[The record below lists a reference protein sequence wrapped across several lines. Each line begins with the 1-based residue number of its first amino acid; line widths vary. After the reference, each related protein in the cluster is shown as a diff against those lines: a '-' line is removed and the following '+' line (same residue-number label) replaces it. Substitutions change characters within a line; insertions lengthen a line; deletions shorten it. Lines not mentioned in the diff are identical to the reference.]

1 MTLKHFGI
9 LIQIH
14 QKYDMSF
21 NPLSE
26 YTITTD
32 KIGIKDFHDYEDDYI
47 SRPPYQRKSVWS
59 KAKKQALMDS
69 LFRRYYIPRL
79 VIREIRLNENR
90 TVNEVIDGQQRI
102 TTVQEFFSNSYPLPK
117 SLENIHPDL
126 GGAYYKNLETDVR
139 KFIDKNLKYE
149 VDIIKDIQDPRNS
162 KHQNTATELFRRLQ
176 EGESLN
182 LMEVAHA
189 QLSSLTRNFVVKY
202 ADDQTFDYDKY
213 VPIDNNPD
221 KLPFFKLIGVDNT
234 RMKHLQLMARFSMI
248 EEGGGYA
255 ELKGSEITHFIEK
268 RKQKGGIGNEEYE
281 NETPAIEVIKTLKLI
296 SDVFKS
302 DTSIQNG
309 ESVPELKVEY
319 FIISVYTLISHL
331 RKHYVMNEDV
341 KSKIQEFIHYFHAK
355 WKSFDERVDTDMLSF
370 SNHRQQGESDLK
382 IRDRIIRQS
391 FFEYIDSVGFSV
403 LTKDTNRNFNEY
415 QRIKIYRDYDGQCQ
429 QCLREGRDIKEAEV
443 SWSEFQAD
451 HIFPHSRG
459 GKSEL
464 HNAELLCAY
473 HNRKKSDSI

>member
-1 MTLKHFGI
+1 M
-9 LIQIH
+9 
-14 QKYDMSF
+14 
-21 NPLSE
+21 
-26 YTITTD
+26 
-32 KIGIKDFHDYEDDYI
+32 
-47 SRPPYQRKSVWS
+47 
-59 KAKKQALMDS
+59 
-69 LFRRYYIPRL
+69 
-79 VIREIRLNENR
+79 
-90 TVNEVIDGQQRI
+90 
-102 TTVQEFFSNSYPLPK
+102 
-117 SLENIHPDL
+117 
-126 GGAYYKNLETDVR
+126 
-139 KFIDKNLKYE
+139 
-149 VDIIKDIQDPRNS
+149 
-162 KHQNTATELFRRLQ
+162 
-176 EGESLN
+176 
-182 LMEVAHA
+182 
-189 QLSSLTRNFVVKY
+189 
-202 ADDQTFDYDKY
+202 
-213 VPIDNNPD
+213 
-221 KLPFFKLIGVDNT
+221 
-234 RMKHLQLMARFSMI
+234 
-248 EEGGGYA
+248 
-255 ELKGSEITHFIEK
+255 
-268 RKQKGGIGNEEYE
+268 
-281 NETPAIEVIKTLKLI
+281 I

-451 HIFPHSRG
+451 HIFPHSG
-459 GKSEL
+459 AGFGMVLHGKDGL
-464 HNAELLCAY
+464 TAQA
-473 HNRKKSDSI
+473 DAAI